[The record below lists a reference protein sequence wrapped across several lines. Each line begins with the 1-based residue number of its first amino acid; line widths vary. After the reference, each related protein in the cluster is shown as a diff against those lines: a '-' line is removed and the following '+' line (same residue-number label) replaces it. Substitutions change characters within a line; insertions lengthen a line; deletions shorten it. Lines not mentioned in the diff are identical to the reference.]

1 MSDSGFI
8 TRIQIINAVFM
19 SRRLRCLFYVGIVR
33 ERELFMFTVLYNIV
47 ITPLIY
53 LMEMIF
59 WAMYRIFG
67 GVGVAIIGVSLAVN
81 LLCLPLYRRADAI
94 QTEQREKQKKMEK
107 WTNHIREAF
116 KGDERVMMQ
125 QAYYREQHYSPLSVF
140 KNSISLLLQI
150 PFFMAAYNYLSHL
163 DLLNGT
169 SFWFIK
175 DLSKPDGLLT
185 IGGVAINLLP
195 ILMTLINFVSSTI
208 YTRGYKFKEKW
219 QLYVIAIVFLV
230 LLYNSPAGL
239 VFYWTLN
246 NLFSL
251 LKNVFMRAVHL
262 TKGQQGVALSLI
274 GAAIFAFMIYRAPRG
289 PISRMHSYLLGLA
302 AFVLL
307 SIPLVKHIVSGIK
320 EKRKNSGKT
329 PNRVI
334 SAVTG
339 FIPKAISRC
348 DKKIFILSAAVLSV
362 LIGALIPL
370 SVISASPVEFL
381 NLGDTK
387 TPFEYIL
394 HTLPVA
400 IGFFIMWLGVFYLLS
415 NEKGKKLFS
424 FFTLGAAIIAV
435 VDFMFISKS
444 FGTVDTSLNY
454 AGTFMY
460 TAKDKLINLAV
471 IVGIVTI
478 VSVLLNLKPSVTKA
492 LAAVLLIGTIG
503 ISVYS
508 AIGTKTELGKVKV
521 TQTETLSNDGSN
533 NVLHF
538 STEGKNVVVIML
550 DRAMGDYVPYIFNEK
565 PELKEQ
571 FSGFTYYPNTISHGF
586 FTVFGAPEL
595 FGGYEYTPVEM
606 NKRSD
611 VPMVEK
617 HNEALLTLP
626 VIFGENGYDVTV
638 TDPPYANYGW
648 EKAHDYSPY
657 YDYDYIDVY
666 GLEGGECLSLLSS
679 EDLKLLYG
687 LDRNRSFYYYS
698 LMKASP
704 VFAARFVY
712 DEGKYMSL
720 SFHADSHIDE
730 TFLGQYAELANL
742 ENLTDIQTSDGG
754 NLTLFQSSMTHT
766 PSKLDLPDYT
776 LPTGRETS
784 AEPDMSLYTLDG
796 RTADVYKDVQPYHY
810 HVNMMAYLKLGEW
823 FDYLKEQGV
832 YDNTRII
839 IASDHGRDLY
849 QFKDMIYDNGTED
862 TSDDVDLEC
871 FRPVYMF
878 KDFGDGEGFKTD
890 TTFMTI
896 ADTPTLA
903 TKDVIDDPVNPF
915 TGKEINNDEKTAH
928 DQYITSCEY
937 FQPSTHKYV
946 FKTDDYDWYSVH
958 DDVFDM
964 DNWKNLGPANAEEGE
979 TIEQ

>member
-1 MSDSGFI
+1 
-8 TRIQIINAVFM
+8 
-19 SRRLRCLFYVGIVR
+19 
-33 ERELFMFTVLYNIV
+33 MFTVLYNVV
-47 ITPLIY
+47 ITPLVY

-59 WAMYRIFG
+59 WIMYRIFG

-107 WTNHIREAF
+107 WTNHIRDAF

-163 DLLNGT
+163 ELLSGT

-230 LLYNSPAGL
+230 LLYKSPAGL

-262 TKGQQGVALSLI
+262 TKRQQGIALSLI
-274 GAAIFAFMIYRAPRG
+274 GAAICAFMIVRAPKG
-289 PISRMHSYLLGLA
+289 PISRAHSYMLGIA
-302 AFVLL
+302 AFVIL
-307 SIPLVKHIVSGIK
+307 SIPLIRYIASAVK
-320 EKRKNSGKT
+320 EKRSVSGKA
-329 PNRVI
+329 PNKVL
-334 SAVTG
+334 SAITG
-339 FIPKAISRC
+339 FIPRAISKC
-348 DKKIFILSAAVLSV
+348 DKKVFVLSALVLSV

-370 SVISASPVEFL
+370 SVISASPIEFL
-381 NLGDTK
+381 NLGDTV

-400 IGFFIMWLGVFYLLS
+400 IGFFVLWLGVFYLLS
-415 NEKGKKLFS
+415 SEKGKRLFS
-424 FFTLGAAIIAV
+424 FFTLNAAIVAV
-435 VDFMFISKS
+435 VDFMFISRS

-454 AGTFMY
+454 AGQFMY
-460 TAKDKLINLAV
+460 TAKEKLINIAV
-471 IVGIVTI
+471 IIGIVLI
-478 VSVLLNLKPSVTKA
+478 VSAILNLKPSVTGVF
-492 LAAVLLIGTIG
+492 AAVLLIATIG

-508 AIGTKTELGKVKV
+508 AIGTRTELSKVKV
-521 TQTETLSNDGSN
+521 TKTETLANDGSSR
-533 NVLHF
+533 VLHF
-538 STEGKNVVVIML
+538 SKEGKNVMVIML
-550 DRAMGDYVPYIFNEK
+550 DRAMGDYVPYLFNEK

-571 FSGFTYYPNTISHGF
+571 FTGFTYYPNTISHGF

-611 VPMVEK
+611 ELMVEK

-648 EKAHDYSPY
+648 EKAHDYSRY
-657 YDYDYIDVY
+657 YEYDYIDVY
-666 GLEGGECLSLLSS
+666 GLEGGECLNLLSS

-698 LMKASP
+698 LMKAAP
-704 VFAARFVY
+704 NFAGRFIY

-720 SFHADSHIDE
+720 SLRADSHIDE
-730 TFLGQYAELANL
+730 TFLGQYAELSNL
-742 ENLTDIQTSDGG
+742 DDLTDIQEGENN
-754 NLTLFQSSMTHT
+754 NLTLFQSAMTHT
-766 PSKLDLPDYT
+766 PSKLVLPDYT
-776 LPTGRETS
+776 LPTGNEDTV
-784 AEPDMSLYTLDG
+784 EPDMSLYTLDG
-796 RTADVYKDVQPYHY
+796 RTADVYNDVQPYHY
-810 HVNMMAYLKLGEW
+810 HVNMMAFLKLGEW

-862 TSDDVDLEC
+862 TGDDIDLEC
-871 FRPVYMF
+871 FRPLYMF
-878 KDFGDGEGFKTD
+878 KDFGDEGELLTD

-903 TKDVIDDPVNPF
+903 VKDIIDDPVNPF
-915 TGKEINNDEKTAH
+915 TGNEIINDEKTAH
-928 DQYITSCEY
+928 DQYITSCTY
-937 FQPSTHKYV
+937 FQPATHKYV
-946 FKTDDYDWYSVH
+946 FKTDDFDWYSVH

>member
-1 MSDSGFI
+1 
-8 TRIQIINAVFM
+8 
-19 SRRLRCLFYVGIVR
+19 
-33 ERELFMFTVLYNIV
+33 MFTVLYNIV

-59 WAMYRIFG
+59 WAMYRTFG

-94 QTEQREKQKKMEK
+94 QTEQREKQKNMEK
-107 WTNHIREAF
+107 WTEHIRAAF

-163 DLLNGT
+163 DLLSGA

-195 ILMTLINFVSSTI
+195 ILMTLINFISSTI

-262 TKGQQGVALSLI
+262 TKKQQGIALSLI
-274 GAAIFAFMIYRAPRG
+274 GAAIFAFMIYRAPKG
-289 PISRMHSYLLGLA
+289 PISRAHSYLLGLA

-307 SIPLVKHIVSGIK
+307 SLPLIKYIVKSIK
-320 EKRKNSGKT
+320 EKKRATGKA
-329 PNRVI
+329 PNKVL
-334 SAVTG
+334 SAITG
-339 FIPKAISRC
+339 FIPRAISRC
-348 DKKIFILSAAVLSV
+348 DKKIFIISACVLSV

-381 NLGDTK
+381 NLGDTV
-387 TPFEYIL
+387 TPFEYII

-400 IGFFIMWLGVFYLLS
+400 IGFFILWLGVFYLLS
-415 NEKGKKLFS
+415 SERGKQLFS
-424 FFTLGAAIIAV
+424 FFTLNAAIIAV
-435 VDFMFISKS
+435 VDFMFISKN
-444 FGTVDTSLNY
+444 FGTIDTSLKY
-454 AGTFMY
+454 ADTFMY
-460 TAKDKLINLAV
+460 TAKEKLINIAV
-471 IVGIVTI
+471 IIGIVLI
-478 VSVLLNLKPSVTKA
+478 VALIINLKPSVSKV

-503 ISVYS
+503 ISIYS
-508 AIGTKTELGKVKV
+508 TISINSELGKVKV
-521 TQTETLSNDGSN
+521 TKTETLANDGSSRIF
-533 NVLHF
+533 HF
-538 STEGKNVVVIML
+538 SKEGKNVIVIML
-550 DRAMGDYVPYIFNEK
+550 DRAMGDYVPYIMNEK

-571 FSGFTYYPNTISHGF
+571 FSGFTYYPNTTSHGF

-595 FGGYEYTPVEM
+595 FGGYEYTPTEM
-606 NKRSD
+606 NARSD
-611 VPMVEK
+611 ELMVKK

-626 VIFGENGYDVTV
+626 VLFGENGYDVTV
-638 TDPPYANYGW
+638 SDPPYANYGW

-666 GLEGGECLSLLSS
+666 GLEGGECLNLLSS

-687 LDRNRSFYYYS
+687 LDRNRAFYYYS

-704 VFAARFVY
+704 VFAGRFLY

-720 SFHADSHIDE
+720 SLHADSHIDE

-742 ENLTDIQTSDGG
+742 DDLTDIQSTGDD
-754 NLTLFQSSMTHT
+754 NLTLLQSSLTHT
-766 PSKLDLPDYT
+766 PIKLNLPDYT
-776 LPTGRETS
+776 LPSDGTTS
-784 AEPDMSLYTLDG
+784 AEPEMSLYTLDG
-796 RTADVYKDVQPYHY
+796 RTADVYSDVQPYHY
-810 HVNMMAYLKLGEW
+810 HVNMMAYLKLGDW

-839 IASDHGRDLY
+839 IASDHGRDLN

-862 TSDDVDLEC
+862 TGDDIDLEC

-878 KDFGDGEGFKTD
+878 KDFGADGEIKTD
-890 TTFMTI
+890 TSFMTI

-903 TKDVIDDPVNPF
+903 TDGIIEDPVNPF

-937 FQPSTHKYV
+937 FQPATHEYV

-958 DDVFDM
+958 DNVFDL

-979 TIEQ
+979 MIEP